1 VTTAARGRTPRRT
14 DEPWTVE
21 RGLVRSR
28 LRRVALVRL
37 PLTVLAAA
45 VLGAFVDTRHGYLL
59 AFAGIGGLSMTS
71 TVVLSAIVARRAHP
85 AERAI
90 WRAWLVGMAGCW
102 AVGVALA
109 VTELTGAGGWQRLG
123 PVVVPIVAV
132 AFFVSH
138 HHVFRAR
145 SGARGAF
152 LDIAEATTAIVLVLA
167 PVVPVVAEV
176 VRSADDRPWTLA
188 AAQVTLLSLA
198 STCSLTMIYL
208 RLERGKRRLEGIG
221 LAASATTALNA
232 VAQMWMGASGF
243 TAPASV
249 GLAMHALGLGTVALV
264 PLYVTC
270 EHKTGFRHLAP
281 DEQIRT
287 GAAVARWSL
296 LSMPILLAEV
306 VLLHDH
312 TPWVGP
318 YALAVLA
325 GLVVVGAV
333 RQEQTTKENRRLYAA
348 VAEGAAERRLLVA
361 DVMRS
366 MEHERHR
373 LAGALHEQAASAYA
387 VLVTF
392 IASTGSRLDGG
403 EWPDRQRHVADSL
416 RDDLRQQAE
425 SLRRLSV
432 ALQPLDPVGGDQRDL
447 VAPIAGCVD
456 SLYGDA
462 APALTVE
469 VHPDL
474 HLDWTTRV
482 LVFRIVE
489 EALRNVW
496 RHADARQIVVAVAP
510 DRRGLRL
517 SITDDGVG
525 FDPSTTLFESGLDSM
540 RNLAALGG
548 GRVTIDAERGGGT
561 QVTVHELGTVRLAT
575 APAGGDPLAAAPRSR
590 PALRLLRGERPD
602 PG

>member
-1 VTTAARGRTPRRT
+1 VNTAAHDRTPRRT
-14 DEPWTVE
+14 DEPWTVG

-45 VLGAFVDTRHGYLL
+45 LLGAFIDTRHGYLL
-59 AFAGIGGLSMTS
+59 AFAGIGGLSLTS
-71 TVVLSAIVARRAHP
+71 TVVLSWLVAHRAHP
-85 AERAI
+85 AERSI
-90 WRAWLVGMAGCW
+90 WQAWFVGMAGCW

-109 VTELTGAGGWQRLG
+109 VTELTGADGWQRWG

-132 AFFVSH
+132 PFFVSH
-138 HHVFRAR
+138 HNVFRAR

-167 PVVPVVAEV
+167 PVVPVVSEV
-176 VRSADDRPWTLA
+176 VRSADDRPWTIG
-188 AAQVTLLSLA
+188 AAQVMLLSLA

-221 LAASATTALNA
+221 LTASAATAA
-232 VAQMWMGASGF
+232 TAAAQMWMGASGF

-249 GLAMHALGLGTVALV
+249 GLALHALGLGTVALV

-281 DEQIRT
+281 EEQIRT

-296 LSMPILLAEV
+296 LSMPILLGVV
-306 VLLHDH
+306 VLMHDH

-318 YALAVLA
+318 YALGVLA

-333 RQEQTTKENRRLYAA
+333 RQAQTAKENRRLYAA
-348 VAEGAAERRLLVA
+348 VAEGAAERRRLVA

-392 IASTGSRLDGG
+392 IASTGSRTDGG
-403 EWPDRQRHVADSL
+403 EWPDQHRHVADSL

-425 SLRRLSV
+425 SLRHLSL
-432 ALQPLDPVGGDQRDL
+432 ALQPLDPVGGDQHDL

-456 SLYGDA
+456 SLYGDD
-462 APALTVE
+462 APVLTVD

-510 DRRGLRL
+510 DHRGLQL
-517 SITDDGVG
+517 SIADDGVG

-540 RNLAALGG
+540 RNLAGLGG

-561 QVTVHELGTVRLAT
+561 QVTVRELGTVRHAASPT
-575 APAGGDPLAAAPRSR
+575 GGDPLGPSPR
-590 PALRLLRGERPD
+590 ALRLLRSDRPD
-602 PG
+602 PS